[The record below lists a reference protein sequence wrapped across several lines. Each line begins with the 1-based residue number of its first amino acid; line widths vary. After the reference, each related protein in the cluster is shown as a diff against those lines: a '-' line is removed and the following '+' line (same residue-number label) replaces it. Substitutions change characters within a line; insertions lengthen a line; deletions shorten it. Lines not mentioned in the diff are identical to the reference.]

1 MTLMERQLDKIP
13 GYDSLD
19 SNSMD
24 VYLNLVKQ
32 GVKQHI
38 LAMEKKEGKDV
49 NLDAI
54 NIDSNSPHNHSNRI
68 GFVLL
73 VKVHLVSW

>member
-1 MTLMERQLDKIP
+1 MQYKEFQNSERIYKDAIVTLMEHQLDKIP

-38 LAMEKKEGKDV
+38 LALEKKEGKDV

-54 NIDSNSPHNHSNRI
+54 NIDS
-68 GFVLL
+68 V
-73 VKVHLVSW
+73 

>member
-1 MTLMERQLDKIP
+1 MQYKEFQNSERIYKDAIVTLMERQLDKIP

-38 LAMEKKEGKDV
+38 LELEKKEGKDV

-54 NIDSNSPHNHSNRI
+54 NIDS
-68 GFVLL
+68 V
-73 VKVHLVSW
+73 

>member
-1 MTLMERQLDKIP
+1 MIYKELQNSERIYKDAIVTLMEHQLDKIP

-38 LAMEKKEGKDV
+38 LELEKKEGKDV

-54 NIDSNSPHNHSNRI
+54 NIDS
-68 GFVLL
+68 V
-73 VKVHLVSW
+73 